1 MKVAFLTLGCKVNFY
16 ETEKMEADFE
26 ANHVTVV
33 PFKEKADVYIVN
45 TCTVTNIADRKSRQM
60 LHRARRLNPE
70 SIVVAT
76 GCYAESGK
84 AQLEDDDTIDVV
96 FANRDKASIT
106 SQVLDYVKEHRPSWK
121 MEENGNDDTGSRENV
136 HESSPVEERTRK
148 YIKIQDG
155 CNQFCTY
162 CLIPYVRG
170 GGQLKSREE
179 DDVIEEVKKYAAQG
193 FKEVVLTG
201 IHLSSYGVDRSP
213 YKQFEKNGYD

>member
-96 FANRDKASIT
+96 FANRDKASIA

-121 MEENGNDDTGSRENV
+121 VEEMTMRGHGKMFMRAVRSRSARENTSKFRMV
-136 HESSPVEERTRK
+136 ATSS
-148 YIKIQDG
+148 
-155 CNQFCTY
+155 
-162 CLIPYVRG
+162 VRI
-170 GGQLKSREE
+170 
-179 DDVIEEVKKYAAQG
+179 V
-193 FKEVVLTG
+193 
-201 IHLSSYGVDRSP
+201 
-213 YKQFEKNGYD
+213 

>member
-96 FANRDKASIT
+96 FANRDKTSIA
-106 SQVLDYVKEHRPSWK
+106 SQVLDYVKEHRRLRPGVHRLVQDPLYRRGHGK
-121 MEENGNDDTGSRENV
+121 MFMRAVRSRSARENTSKFRMAAT
-136 HESSPVEERTRK
+136 SS
-148 YIKIQDG
+148 
-155 CNQFCTY
+155 
-162 CLIPYVRG
+162 VRI
-170 GGQLKSREE
+170 
-179 DDVIEEVKKYAAQG
+179 V
-193 FKEVVLTG
+193 
-201 IHLSSYGVDRSP
+201 
-213 YKQFEKNGYD
+213 

>member
-1 MKVAFLTLGCKVNFY
+1 
-16 ETEKMEADFE
+16 MEMTMRG
-26 ANHVTVV
+26 H
-33 PFKEKADVYIVN
+33 
-45 TCTVTNIADRKSRQM
+45 
-60 LHRARRLNPE
+60 
-70 SIVVAT
+70 
-76 GCYAESGK
+76 GK
-84 AQLEDDDTIDVV
+84 
-96 FANRDKASIT
+96 
-106 SQVLDYVKEHRPSWK
+106 
-121 MEENGNDDTGSRENV
+121 NV

-179 DDVIEEVKKYAAQG
+179 DDVIEEVRKYAAQG

-213 YKQFEKNGYD
+213 LQAVCGTKRTAIG

>member
-96 FANRDKASIT
+96 FANRDK
-106 SQVLDYVKEHRPSWK
+106 LDCSAGFRLCERHRRHGKWKK
-121 MEENGNDDTGSRENV
+121 MEMTMRGHGKMFMRAVRSRSARENTSKFRMAAT
-136 HESSPVEERTRK
+136 SS
-148 YIKIQDG
+148 
-155 CNQFCTY
+155 
-162 CLIPYVRG
+162 VRI
-170 GGQLKSREE
+170 
-179 DDVIEEVKKYAAQG
+179 V
-193 FKEVVLTG
+193 
-201 IHLSSYGVDRSP
+201 
-213 YKQFEKNGYD
+213 